1 VTPGEDVSIELTTPG
16 MLTFKEGSHLLS
28 KDRITVI
35 DSLGTCGLSS
45 PSSSVLLPVEG
56 TDIDT
61 WAKWAPW
68 SYFQDAPHEDLQNDV
83 DPAKVVETA
92 FPKAPVRYN
101 VREGMYCKGDG
112 ARGGESSNMDLDAL
126 TVPMDGVV
134 FNVKDHQCYK
144 KCALEA
150 PCEGDNCFCEGY
162 FSGFDDISSNAIC
175 GNRKLCQYLCDNL
188 EDCMSIDM
196 HVNGYRCFLNHVD
209 ACGLHQDELALASDK
224 SYNLLIKTTD
234 PNDEQTHAPMRKL
247 QDPAVNV
254 MEDYSWDKMLR
265 FKPLKIATGGTFK
278 VCFCD
283 STLVPGGV
291 CKSEKDFNVQVG
303 LLHSSGVSCLLEKP
317 SLQRVTCKE
326 QRWGGLRC
334 YQQYSAPDP
343 ALVKSAVS
351 FIETAGDGLTGAA
364 LSTWCISRP
373 QEAACAGIK
382 GVD

>member
-1 VTPGEDVSIELTTPG
+1 
-16 MLTFKEGSHLLS
+16 
-28 KDRITVI
+28 
-35 DSLGTCGLSS
+35 
-45 PSSSVLLPVEG
+45 
-56 TDIDT
+56 
-61 WAKWAPW
+61 
-68 SYFQDAPHEDLQNDV
+68 
-83 DPAKVVETA
+83 
-92 FPKAPVRYN
+92 
-101 VREGMYCKGDG
+101 
-112 ARGGESSNMDLDAL
+112 
-126 TVPMDGVV
+126 
-134 FNVKDHQCYK
+134 
-144 KCALEA
+144 
-150 PCEGDNCFCEGY
+150 
-162 FSGFDDISSNAIC
+162 
-175 GNRKLCQYLCDNL
+175 
-188 EDCMSIDM
+188 MSIDM
-196 HVNGYRCFLNHVD
+196 HVNGYRCFLNSQ
-209 ACGLHQDELALASDK
+209 ASCGGLHQDELATASDG

-234 PNDEQTHAPMRKL
+234 PNDEQTFAPMRKL
-247 QDPAVNV
+247 QTINV

-291 CKSEKDFNVQVG
+291 CSTEKDFNVQVG

-317 SLQRVTCKE
+317 SLHRVTCKE

-351 FIETAGDGLTGAA
+351 FIEQEGDGLTGAA